1 MTRLARVE
9 LRRLLRRRLTLF
21 VVLGILAAVGLQLF
35 QTGMQAR
42 PMSAGERA
50 RVSADYERAR
60 QDFAQ
65 NGEQQRADCLQSQ
78 AEART
83 SDPKADFGCD
93 TMEPTLAMF
102 LKPEL
107 RFAGAVPGVLTG
119 GAVLLALAA
128 LVLGAGFTASEFTT
142 GSIGTWL
149 TFEPRRLRVYGS
161 KLLAAGA
168 GLVPLAVLTFAL
180 LTAGVWVFASLWGR
194 TAAPAGTWSHVA
206 AVAGRG
212 VVLTAAVAVVGAALG
227 FLLRHTAAVL
237 GVALGYAIAG
247 EGILAATS
255 RLCGRGC
262 CRPTSPGGC
271 STAPRTPWTGA
282 RAPTVA
288 TAARRSR
295 NRCRSPTARRTSAC
309 SCWRSSC
316 SPPWCSAAATSAD
329 RSGTSARGCDAVPA
343 SRRGAGAAAAPAR
356 PWARGAVPGP
366 GVL

>member
-21 VVLGILAAVGLQLF
+21 VVLGILLAVGLQLF

-161 KLLAAGA
+161 KLLAARRRVGPA
-168 GLVPLAVLTFAL
+168 RGPDLRAADRRRVGVRVPLGEHGGPRRH
-180 LTAGVWVFASLWGR
+180 AGATSPRSPGAR
-194 TAAPAGTWSHVA
+194 
-206 AVAGRG
+206 
-212 VVLTAAVAVVGAALG
+212 VVLAAAVAVVGAALG

-247 EGILAATS
+247 EGILGSNVQA
-255 RLCGRGC
+255 L
-262 CRPTSPGGC
+262 RPWLLQTNI
-271 STAPRTPWTGA
+271 TGWLQHGTTYA
-282 RAPTVA
+282 VD
-288 TAARRSR
+288 
-295 NRCRSPTARRTSAC
+295 RC
-309 SCWRSSC
+309 
-316 SPPWCSAAATSAD
+316 TSAD
-329 RSGTSARGCDAVPA
+329 GGYSCETIQKPLSFAHSATYL
-343 SRRGAGAAAAPAR
+343 
-356 PWARGAVPGP
+356 
-366 GVL
+366 GVLVVALVLVTALVFRRRDVR

>member
-1 MTRLARVE
+1 MTRLTRVE

-35 QTGMQAR
+35 QTGMEAR
-42 PMSAGERA
+42 PMSHSEQV
-50 RVSADYERAR
+50 RVTADYERAR
-60 QDFAQ
+60 QEFAE

-78 AEART
+78 EEARA
-83 SDPKADFGCD
+83 SDPQADFGCD

-107 RFAGAVPGVLTG
+107 GFAGAVPGVLGG

-128 LVLGAGFTASEFTT
+128 LVMGAGFTASEFTT

-194 TAAPAGTWSHVA
+194 TATPAGTWSHVA
-206 AVAGRG
+206 AVGGRG
-212 VVLTAAVAVVGAALG
+212 VVLAAAVAVVGSALG

-247 EGILAATS
+247 EGILGSNVQA
-255 RLCGRGC
+255 L
-262 CRPTSPGGC
+262 
-271 STAPRTPWTGA
+271 
-282 RAPTVA
+282 
-288 TAARRSR
+288 
-295 NRCRSPTARRTSAC
+295 
-309 SCWRSSC
+309 
-316 SPPWCSAAATSAD
+316 
-329 RSGTSARGCDAVPA
+329 
-343 SRRGAGAAAAPAR
+343 R
-356 PWARGAVPGP
+356 PWLLQTNVSGWLEHGTTYFTQVCTTSDGGYSCNDVRLPLSFTHSATYL
-366 GVL
+366 GVLVLALVLLTALVFRRRDVR